1 MIRMQPLY
9 QQTASEV
16 KKQILAKKVSVR
28 EWVKSCLSRIDATDR
43 SLKAW
48 VYRNDAYA
56 MRQADEVQ
64 RLIDGGDILHA
75 GCLAGAPVGI
85 KDIFNTEELPT
96 AMGSPIWKDFT
107 PGNDARVVHYI
118 RQNGGVVAGK
128 TTTAEFAVHAPA
140 ETVNPHRPEYSP
152 GTSSSG
158 SAASVAAFQVPL
170 AIGTQTAGSIIRPAS
185 YCGVFGFKPSFGL
198 VPRTGALKTTDTL
211 DTVGLFARSVEDIK
225 LLFDVMRVHGAN
237 FPYIHQ
243 ILENPECQQKAP
255 LEPWRVLLV
264 TDQTWVW
271 NESEAYAKTALTECM
286 KKLNSAEVRIEVGTL
301 PASLNEVHRIHGVI
315 YDKTLAYYF
324 KNEFKQHTLISKILY
339 EIISRGNQITIEQYR
354 DALNQ
359 QIRIKSEFEKLFSK
373 YDAVI
378 ALSTGGEAPRWGGD
392 DRPDTSLIW
401 TFCHAPSLNIPVFK
415 GPNGLPFGFQLVG
428 SRYRDYRL
436 LELAAVIEKKL
447 SDSLYFKTA
456 SLPALQQTQSI

>member
-1 MIRMQPLY
+1 MQPLY
-9 QQTASEV
+9 QLTASEV
-16 KKQILAKKVSVR
+16 KEQIIAKKVSVR
-28 EWVKSCLSRIDATDR
+28 DWVQSCLSRVDATDR
-43 SLKAW
+43 LLKAW

-56 MRQADEVQ
+56 LRQADEIQ
-64 RLIDGGDILHA
+64 DMINRGNTHYA
-75 GCLAGAPVGI
+75 GRLAGAPVGI

-140 ETVNPHRPEYSP
+140 ETVNPHRFESSP

-158 SAASVAAFQVPL
+158 SAAAVAAFQVPL

-198 VPRTGALKTTDTL
+198 LPRTGALKTTDTL
-211 DTVGLFARSVEDIK
+211 DSVGLFARSVKDVR
-225 LLFDVMRVHGAN
+225 LLFDVMRVHGPN

-243 ILENPECQQKAP
+243 TLENTECQKKMSGDR
-255 LEPWRVLLV
+255 WRVLLV
-264 TDQTWVW
+264 TDQIWTWDKA
-271 NESEAYAKTALTECM
+271 ESYAKSALTECV
-286 KKLNSAEVRIEVGTL
+286 KKIDSHEISIETGAL

-324 KNEFKQHTLISKILY
+324 QNEFKQHSLMSKILY
-339 EIISRGNQITIEQYR
+339 EIISRGNNITLDQYR
-354 DALNQ
+354 EALNE
-359 QIRIKSEFEKLFSK
+359 QIRIKIEYEKLFLK
-373 YDAVI
+373 YDAII
-378 ALSTGGEAPRWGGD
+378 ALSTGGEAPERSRD

-401 TFCHAPSLNIPVFK
+401 TFCHAPSLSIPVLR
-415 GPNGLPFGFQLVG
+415 GPSGLPFGIQLVG
-428 SRYRDYRL
+428 SRYHDYKL
-436 LELAAVIEKKL
+436 LKLAELIEEKL
-447 SDSLYFKTA
+447 SDALFFKTA
-456 SLPALQQTQSI
+456 PLTLLQQTQSI